1 MRLTILLALLFSL
14 GGCGGGLE
22 GTYSGEDSETGER
35 TGFLDYVTFKS
46 GNRLEAA
53 FLGQTKTGT
62 YTVDGKR
69 VTLTVDGDSSPEILT
84 IKDDGCLEGN
94 ALLGRYCRDGKKT
107 AAVREEKREEKK
119 EAESLVGTYEA
130 RHAASG
136 QGIRL
141 EFKRDQVVTVN
152 YIGSGAPPAES
163 STYAVAGKEVHIT
176 APGTPA
182 GVPPAMVLT
191 RDGDAL
197 IMTDGEQSVR
207 FEKQ

>member
-1 MRLTILLALLFSL
+1 MRFTISLALLLSL

-35 TGFLDYVTFKS
+35 TGFLDYVTLKS
-46 GNRLEAA
+46 GNRLEAG

-69 VTLTVDGDSSPEILT
+69 VTLTVDGDSSPEVLM

-94 ALLGRYCRDGKKT
+94 AILGRYCRDGKKT
-107 AAVREEKREEKK
+107 AAVREEKK

-130 RHAASG
+130 RHAASD

-141 EFKRDQVVTVN
+141 EFKRDQKVTVN
-152 YIGSGAPPAES
+152 YIGAGAPPAETA
-163 STYAVAGKEVHIT
+163 TYAVVGNEVHIA
-176 APGTPA
+176 APGAPVGA
-182 GVPPAMVLT
+182 PPAMLLT

-197 IMTDGEQSVR
+197 IMTDGAESAR